1 MTQATASDAVHHFQ
15 VHHLLWHHFC
25 HCNQEI
31 VGLAEDPDSTNLKC
45 KMFGGF
51 SYDIQINTTNP
62 EDMDNLDILLNFDWM
77 NHVANQMEI
86 EMAYQMER
94 KYPKE
99 QDRKVLIWIFLIWY
113 EIFDVFVNS
122 SKISVELVDIPK
134 FRSVDSLK

>member
-1 MTQATASDAVHHFQ
+1 
-15 VHHLLWHHFC
+15 
-25 HCNQEI
+25 
-31 VGLAEDPDSTNLKC
+31 
-45 KMFGGF
+45 MFGGF